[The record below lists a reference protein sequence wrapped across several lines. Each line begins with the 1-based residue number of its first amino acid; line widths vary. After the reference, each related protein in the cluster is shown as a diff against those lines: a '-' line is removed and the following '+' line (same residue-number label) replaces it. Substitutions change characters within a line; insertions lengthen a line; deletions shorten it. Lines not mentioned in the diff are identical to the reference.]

1 MVICNNDCRYR
12 GGLMFILFSKGIL
25 EGTSGFVTRI
35 HTRVSHWHTLAP
47 LLAHTGTHWHTSLAH
62 TGTIN
67 VYRMVIA
74 NVLDS
79 LLDVRRPC
87 QTVSCRTKSGGLGVR
102 DCCHAPSANA
112 PRHQTWTSIVWITHQ
127 SGCGIKVDRGI
138 KRESIKAMMRC
149 LRV

>member
-1 MVICNNDCRYR
+1 VADSC
-12 GGLMFILFSKGIL
+12 LFCFPKGSSKERMKERQGSSR
-25 EGTSGFVTRI
+25 EYTPECHTGT
-35 HTRVSHWHTLAP
+35 HWYHDWHT
-47 LLAHTGTHWHTSLAH
+47 LAHTGTHHWHTSLAH

-79 LLDVRRPC
+79 LLDARRPC

-112 PRHQTWTSIVWITHQ
+112 PRHQTWTSIVWMTHQ

-149 LRV
+149 LRF